1 MHHAVDHVVEAYG
14 LGTGPWTITPVARGA
29 LGQIWKL
36 AGDGRRWA
44 VKELLFGCDE
54 EQVRREAALRDAG
67 ENLGIASPRLL
78 ANRDGSHV
86 STLPAQVGGSCVK
99 VYDWVDGSFADPTRP
114 EILTWVGRT
123 LALLHV
129 AGAGASETPVSW
141 YERCPDASD
150 WEALHRKI
158 RGSGLPWSDRLE
170 ELAHGRAVELARFVT
185 PAERTGMVTSHLDV
199 QPQNVLV
206 GPAGPV
212 LIDWDNAGP
221 VSPEREL
228 ASVVYAWSGGNAVNA
243 DSARRLVRA
252 YVDAGGPGTIRSLE
266 AFSML
271 FAIRLNYV
279 QVQAE
284 AAVDPEK
291 TAEQRAFADRQVRD
305 SLDTVPD
312 PTVLSGLVE
321 ELESEW
327 GRGRRG
333 A

>member
-14 LGTGPWTITPVARGA
+14 LGPGPWTITPVARGA

-99 VYDWVDGSFADPTRP
+99 VYDWVEGSFADPTRP

-170 ELAHGRAVELARFVT
+170 ELAHSRAAELARFVT
-185 PAERTGMVTSHLDV
+185 PAERTGMATSHLDV

-206 GPAGPV
+206 GPVGPV

-243 DSARRLVRA
+243 DFARRLVRA

-271 FAIRLNYV
+271 FATRLNHV

-284 AAVDPEK
+284 AAVDPGQ

-312 PTVLSGLVE
+312 PTALSGLIE

>member
-1 MHHAVDHVVEAYG
+1 MRNAVDHVVEAYG
-14 LGTGPWTITPVARGA
+14 LGSGPWTITPVARGA
-29 LGQIWKL
+29 LGRIWRL

-44 VKELLFGCDE
+44 VKEMLFGCDE

-67 ENLGIASPRLL
+67 ERLGIASPRLF

-86 STLPAQVGGSCVK
+86 STLPAQVGGTCVK
-99 VYDWVDGSFADPTRP
+99 VYDWVDGSGADPARP

-123 LALLHV
+123 LALLHI
-129 AGAGASETPVSW
+129 AGAGASETPHPW

-150 WEALHRKI
+150 WESLCRKI
-158 RGSGLPWSDRLE
+158 RGHGLPWSDRLE
-170 ELAHGRAVELARFVT
+170 ELADGRAGELARFVT
-185 PAERTGMVTSHLDV
+185 PAGRTGLVMSHLDV

-206 GPAGPV
+206 TPAGPV

-228 ASVVYAWSGGNAVNA
+228 ASVVYAWSGANA
-243 DSARRLVRA
+243 DAARRLVRA
-252 YVDAGGPGTIRSLE
+252 YVDAGGPGAIRSVD
-266 AFSML
+266 AFSMV
-271 FAIRLNYV
+271 FATSLNYV

-291 TAEQRAFADRQVRD
+291 TAEQRAFGDRQVRR
-305 SLDTVPD
+305 SLDAVPD
-312 PTVLSGLVE
+312 PTALDGLVK
-321 ELESEW
+321 ELQSEW
-327 GRGRRG
+327 G